1 MTTRNSSVRGKK
13 DVAVMAK
20 TYEEIAEAFGE
31 YVSELLQ
38 IFLLK
43 LDSKGI
49 FDYSKV
55 RMFNIQR
62 SNELLKN
69 LDMVEDKIPVLE
81 LSFKSCPYNPDIY
94 AKLLEFG
101 IYDVDSFATA
111 KEFGLE
117 TFLNPLVI
125 DLCKKRLE
133 NIEKNPELLKI
144 LALLRDETENETIK
158 FLYSKDINDI
168 LNEYSLMEIMLK
180 DKKALDEWMRKTI
193 SSNTEDLIRKSQDE
207 INDIINMT
215 ISKIVTEQKIEKL
228 INIGALRIE
237 QIRLEESKETDLPSI
252 NKEYEKEINKC
263 VGMYISEANE
273 RKKSFEEAKQTFNS
287 EIKKQYYAIE
297 LKRNELKNLGFLSF
311 AKKKELRVEI
321 EKLEAQ
327 LIRYKTENY
336 PTSLKMAFENMYM
349 DTN

>member
-144 LALLRDETENETIK
+144 LALLRDETEIETIK

-168 LNEYSLMEIMLK
+168 LN
-180 DKKALDEWMRKTI
+180 
-193 SSNTEDLIRKSQDE
+193 
-207 INDIINMT
+207 
-215 ISKIVTEQKIEKL
+215 
-228 INIGALRIE
+228 
-237 QIRLEESKETDLPSI
+237 
-252 NKEYEKEINKC
+252 
-263 VGMYISEANE
+263 
-273 RKKSFEEAKQTFNS
+273 
-287 EIKKQYYAIE
+287 
-297 LKRNELKNLGFLSF
+297 
-311 AKKKELRVEI
+311 
-321 EKLEAQ
+321 
-327 LIRYKTENY
+327 
-336 PTSLKMAFENMYM
+336 
-349 DTN
+349 

>member
-144 LALLRDETENETIK
+144 LALLRDETEIETIK
-158 FLYSKDINDI
+158 F
-168 LNEYSLMEIMLK
+168 
-180 DKKALDEWMRKTI
+180 
-193 SSNTEDLIRKSQDE
+193 
-207 INDIINMT
+207 
-215 ISKIVTEQKIEKL
+215 
-228 INIGALRIE
+228 
-237 QIRLEESKETDLPSI
+237 
-252 NKEYEKEINKC
+252 
-263 VGMYISEANE
+263 
-273 RKKSFEEAKQTFNS
+273 
-287 EIKKQYYAIE
+287 
-297 LKRNELKNLGFLSF
+297 
-311 AKKKELRVEI
+311 
-321 EKLEAQ
+321 
-327 LIRYKTENY
+327 
-336 PTSLKMAFENMYM
+336 
-349 DTN
+349 